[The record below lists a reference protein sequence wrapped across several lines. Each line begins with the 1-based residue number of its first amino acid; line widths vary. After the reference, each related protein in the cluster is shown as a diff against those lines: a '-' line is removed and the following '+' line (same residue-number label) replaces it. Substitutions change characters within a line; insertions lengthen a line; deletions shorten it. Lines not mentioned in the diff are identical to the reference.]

1 MHIVLIPVIN
11 SHMSIV
17 LVLHF
22 FIGGGST
29 KMAVSSSFKFV
40 NTSNPESL
48 HSPLSEVYIL
58 ESRRLPCTLVAE
70 SFRNCTVFCN
80 TR

>member
-1 MHIVLIPVIN
+1 
-11 SHMSIV
+11 
-17 LVLHF
+17 
-22 FIGGGST
+22 
-29 KMAVSSSFKFV
+29 MAVSSSFKFV

-58 ESRRLPCTLVAE
+58 ESRRLPCTLLAE